1 MEGRQPKQER
11 STIATISTSTGNQ
24 RMTDNLPANTA
35 PKGIAIEDLIEYRSK
50 GLTMEEIAKLT
61 GCDHSNV
68 ARRLK
73 EAELE
78 TLDNF
83 QTHKDKAF
91 EHLQRKALK
100 NITDDE
106 IKRLNPLQRVTA
118 AAILQ
123 DKIMALRGQASEI
136 IDHRH
141 LVVNL
146 DKAIDALMRE
156 RGQEQII
163 DAEPSDAV

>member
-1 MEGRQPKQER
+1 
-11 STIATISTSTGNQ
+11 
-24 RMTDNLPANTA
+24 MTDNLPEKANTA
-35 PKGIAIEDLIEYRSK
+35 PKGIDIADLIEYRSK

-68 ARRLK
+68 SRRLK
-73 EAELE
+73 EADLE

-83 QTHKDKAF
+83 ETHKAKAF
-91 EHLQRKALK
+91 EHLQRRTVK

-123 DKIMALRGQASEI
+123 DKIMALRGQASTI

-141 LVVNL
+141 LVVDL
-146 DKAIDALMRE
+146 GAAIQRLRE
-156 RGQEQII
+156 EQAGII
-163 DAEPSDAV
+163 DLPVDN